1 MRGAFLPPVTTTL
14 RKEDIAM
21 ASYTPIFNELGP
33 DQLAL
38 LESQREKEMKRKKRA
53 GRARRGIVLPEREP
67 VKTQRTLLNNLGPN
81 GVPILFQADNVP
93 VRDSAPTSRR
103 RGAALAA
110 EANINLLA
118 QDLPIPASA
127 PPAPHL
133 PHISARGKRLGR
145 PPKNRAISP
154 VSIREGPL
162 ANGGTPTTGDI
173 KGHRKGY
180 LDDSADE
187 QSINGALSAS
197 GRKKPGHYNRIPDSP
212 SEPSTPLSGKV
223 ENLPSSFHLDSQT
236 DQTSI
241 LKKRKSHNDVD
252 ERPPKS
258 AKPDEVGVPFPISK
272 PASDNKIEKKKRKSS
287 DSSGIDSDSDSGSDS
302 GSDDSDST
310 FGGRKD
316 RKKMAAGRTETPAA
330 RSSVVPTGTPGLASA
345 ASPGSGRKAIEVS
358 LCRFCQYILLT
369 ILLQVPMW
377 IQRALGNMRAKYS
390 RDSFLVI
397 QKPRPADQPDAPP
410 EWRAKCND
418 W

>member
-67 VKTQRTLLNNLGPN
+67 IKTQRTLLNNLGPN
-81 GVPILFQADNVP
+81 GVPILFQTDNVP
-93 VRDSAPTSRR
+93 VRDSVPTSRR

-127 PPAPHL
+127 SPAPHL

-154 VSIREGPL
+154 IPIREGPL
-162 ANGGTPTTGDI
+162 VNGGTPTTGDM
-173 KGHRKGY
+173 KGHKKGY

-187 QSINGALSAS
+187 QFINGALSAS
-197 GRKKPGHYNRIPDSP
+197 GRKKASHHNRIPDSP

-223 ENLPSSFHLDSQT
+223 EILPSSLHLISQT

-258 AKPDEVGVPFPISK
+258 AKPDEVGMPFPISK
-272 PASDNKIEKKKRKSS
+272 PPSDNNIEKKKRKNS
-287 DSSGIDSDSDSGSDS
+287 DSSGSDSDSDSGSDS

-310 FGGRKD
+310 FGGRKN
-316 RKKMAAGRTETPAA
+316 RKKTAVGRIETPAA
-330 RSSVVPTGTPGLASA
+330 RSSVVPIGTPGMAAA
-345 ASPGSGRKAIEVS
+345 ASPGSGRKTIEVS
-358 LCRFCQYILLT
+358 L
-369 ILLQVPMW
+369 ME
-377 IQRALGNMRAKYS
+377 M
-390 RDSFLVI
+390 
-397 QKPRPADQPDAPP
+397 
-410 EWRAKCND
+410 
-418 W
+418 